1 MTLKLIEKATIS
13 QHYVC
18 PVEYGDVT
26 GLTDHEEAQL
36 NQWLAHYPGATFVWG
51 EETEFARCEIT
62 GMMGKC
68 VEVLIYES
76 A

>member
-1 MTLKLIEKATIS
+1 MNLIEEAVIG
-13 QHYVC
+13 QHFIC

-36 NQWLAHYPGATFVWG
+36 NQWLGSYPGATFMWG
-51 EETEFARCEIT
+51 EEDEFARCEVT

-68 VEVLIYES
+68 VEVKIYES
-76 A
+76 T